1 MGKFNGGVGSGAQ
14 TYMGTKRVL
23 LRSVISTRID
33 F

>member
-1 MGKFNGGVGSGAQ
+1 MGKFNGEVGSGQQ
-14 TYMGTKRVL
+14 TYMGTARVL